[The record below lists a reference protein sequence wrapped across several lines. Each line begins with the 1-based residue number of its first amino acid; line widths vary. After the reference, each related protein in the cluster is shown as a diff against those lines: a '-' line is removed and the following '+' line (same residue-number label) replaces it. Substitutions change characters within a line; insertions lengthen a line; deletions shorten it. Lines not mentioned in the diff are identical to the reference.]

1 MSGGSTGA
9 LDLSHVDLA
18 IAASLIL
25 VSGGISWYM
34 RLKMEKQLAIASLR
48 TIVQLLLVGY
58 VLKWVFD
65 ISTLLALVPVVILML
80 LTATHT
86 AVTRPNR
93 AFRGAGWRAFV
104 TMAASSLMITVTA
117 TRLIVGVTPWFAPHY
132 LIPLLGM
139 VLGNTMNG
147 ISLSIDHLLESL
159 SERGAEVEMELA
171 LGASRWEAAR
181 GPLSQAI
188 RRGMIPITNTM
199 MVVGI
204 VALPGMM
211 TGQILAGADPLVAV
225 KYQIMIMFMIAAGTA
240 LGSMAASLL
249 AYRRLFNSKH
259 QLRSELIL
267 RRVKD

>member
-1 MSGGSTGA
+1 
-9 LDLSHVDLA
+9 
-18 IAASLIL
+18 
-25 VSGGISWYM
+25 
-34 RLKMEKQLAIASLR
+34 
-48 TIVQLLLVGY
+48 
-58 VLKWVFD
+58 
-65 ISTLLALVPVVILML
+65 
-80 LTATHT
+80 
-86 AVTRPNR
+86 
-93 AFRGAGWRAFV
+93 
-104 TMAASSLMITVTA
+104 MAASSLMITVTA

-159 SERGAEVEMELA
+159 SERRAEVEMELA

-240 LGSMAASLL
+240 LGSMTASLL

-267 RRVKD
+267 RRLKD